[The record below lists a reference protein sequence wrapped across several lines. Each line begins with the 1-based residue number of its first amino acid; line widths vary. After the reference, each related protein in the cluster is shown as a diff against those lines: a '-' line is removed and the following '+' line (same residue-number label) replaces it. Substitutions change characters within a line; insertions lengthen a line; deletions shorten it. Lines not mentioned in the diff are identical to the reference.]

1 MTSNQ
6 PYLLRAIH
14 EWIIDNDLTPHLLI
28 NAEISSVEVPRQ
40 SVQNGQIVLNIATH
54 AITNLHMDNEA
65 VTFSARFSG
74 VAQTVYIPIHAI
86 LAIYASENGQG
97 MVFPE
102 LDSSQLVKDES
113 TPDIIG
119 EENSGESA
127 KNSNDDD
134 SDPPPRSPPFL
145 KVIK

>member
-1 MTSNQ
+1 MNTMTSNQ

-14 EWIIDNDLTPHLLI
+14 EWLLDNDLTPHLLI

-40 SVQNGQIVLNIATH
+40 SVQNGQIVLNIAPH
-54 AITNLHMDNEA
+54 AVEGFMIDNEA
-65 VTFSARFSG
+65 VRFSARFSG
-74 VAQTVYIPIHAI
+74 VSQTIYLPIHSI

-102 LDSSQLVKDES
+102 LDSSGLVEEDVEIDSEDTFDES
-113 TPDIIG
+113 
-119 EENSGESA
+119 SKKKESSTT
-127 KNSNDDD
+127 KK
-134 SDPPPRSPPFL
+134 PPFL